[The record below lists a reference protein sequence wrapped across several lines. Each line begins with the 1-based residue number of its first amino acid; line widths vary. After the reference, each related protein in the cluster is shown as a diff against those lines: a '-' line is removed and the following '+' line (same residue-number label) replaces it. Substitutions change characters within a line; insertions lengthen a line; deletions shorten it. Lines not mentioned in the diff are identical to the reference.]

1 MTRRRWLWTVLATVG
16 VLVAVGAP
24 VVWFV
29 QRPPATVGAEVA
41 EALAAATPAPTD
53 PPRTTATGRS
63 ARCRRRTAGSAPAAA
78 RRWPP
83 PSSCGCPRSSGLA
96 PVRPIGVEPGG
107 ELEIPEEVRTVGWYR
122 LRPPARRRRAAR
134 PCSAG
139 TSTRPSR
146 GRAPSPGSASWTRAT
161 RCWCR
166 LSDRRVRRYRVV
178 AREEWPK
185 TATPLDRL
193 FSRGGAPRLTLVTCG
208 GGFREDVG
216 SYQDNVAVT
225 AVPEGTG

>member
-29 QRPPATVGAEVA
+29 QRPPAAVGSEVA
-41 EALAAATPAPTD
+41 EALAAATPAPTS
-53 PPRTTATGRS
+53 PARTTAPAVPAVPTQDGRLG
-63 ARCRRRTAGSAPAAA
+63 AGGSPAVVTPVEL
-78 RRWPP
+78 RLPTL
-83 PSSCGCPRSSGLA
+83 GVVA

-122 LRPPARRRRAAR
+122 YGPRPGDARGSTVLSG
-134 PCSAG
+134 PIDSAEQG
-139 TSTRPSR
+139 KGAFYRL
-146 GRAPSPGSASWTRAT
+146 GELDPGDPVLV
-161 RCWCR
+161 R

-193 FSRGGAPRLTLVTCG
+193 FSRDGAPRLTLVTCG